1 MRVFAFVDAVM
12 RSIFRDR
19 TALFFVIALPVAVI
33 VIVGSTFG
41 GQQRVE
47 IGVVDQDG
55 GPTARAIVAELRLQE
70 GVSVDT
76 FESFDELAAAVRRST
91 VAAGV
96 VLPVGFE
103 ADVRGGTPAEV
114 QVVAVSTSPAS
125 FTARTIVGGTVGRI
139 GAQVGA
145 AQIATTV
152 LGGDFDDY
160 RREAGEDG
168 AGDAV
173 TIAVE
178 DVGGTA
184 EGSLNRFS
192 LTAPLNLVLFVFIN
206 AMGAA
211 GFLVTVRRSGVL
223 RRARATPT
231 PTGTIVAGLGVGW
244 FAFAL
249 AQSLIIVVIGALAFG
264 VSWGQPAAAAAL
276 VVTFALVGAG
286 AGLLVGTIGRDAD
299 KVSSLTPSIGLVLA
313 ALGGC
318 MVPLELFPPVMQSI
332 AHGVPHYWA
341 VQGWESLV
349 LEGGDIG
356 SIAGDLLALV
366 AFAAALLLLAG
377 VLLRRQLAEA

>member
-1 MRVFAFVDAVM
+1 MRVFAFVDAAM

-47 IGVVDQDG
+47 IGVLDQDG
-55 GPTARAIVAELRLQE
+55 GPTAATIMAALADEE
-70 GVSVDT
+70 GVSVDA
-76 FESFDELAAAVRRST
+76 FGSFDELAAAVRRST

-96 VLPVGFE
+96 VVPFGFE
-103 ADVRGGTPAEV
+103 AAVRAGGPAEV
-114 QVVAVSTSPAS
+114 QVVATPSSPTS
-125 FTARTIVGGTVGRI
+125 FTARTIVGGTVGRV
-139 GAQVGA
+139 GAPVGA

-152 LGGDFDDY
+152 LGGDFDEY
-160 RREAGEDG
+160 RRAAAEAG
-168 AGDAV
+168 AGGAV

-178 DVGGTA
+178 DVGGPA
-184 EGSLNRFS
+184 GGSLNRFS

-206 AMGAA
+206 AMAAA

-231 PTGTIVAGLGVGW
+231 TTGTIVAGLGVGW
-244 FAFAL
+244 FTFAV

-276 VVTFALVGAG
+276 VVAFALVGAG
-286 AGLLVGTIGRDAD
+286 AGLLVGTLGRDAD
-299 KVSSLTPSIGLVLA
+299 KVSALTPIVGLVLA

-318 MVPLELFPPVMQSI
+318 MVPLDLFPPVMQSI

-349 LEGGDIG
+349 LEGGGIG

-366 AFAAALLLLAG
+366 AFAAALLVAAS